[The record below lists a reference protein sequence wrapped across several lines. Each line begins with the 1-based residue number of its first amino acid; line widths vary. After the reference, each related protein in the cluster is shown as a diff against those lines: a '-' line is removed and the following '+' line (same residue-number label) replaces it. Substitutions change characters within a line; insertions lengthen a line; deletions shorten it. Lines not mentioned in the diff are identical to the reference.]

1 MQCSTATSQH
11 DSRDVAQFG
20 WSHVQ
25 PAKLGRAF
33 LVSEA
38 AAHRVAHCV
47 RLLADFLEHVV
58 RVIALLDVF
67 RAELDFADRVLANR
81 AVDRA
86 DFKFVSLDRKSTRLN
101 SS

>member
-11 DSRDVAQFG
+11 GSRDVAQFG

-67 RAELDFADRVLANR
+67 RAELDFLTACWPIAPSIELISNLSRSSATNL
-81 AVDRA
+81 
-86 DFKFVSLDRKSTRLN
+86 KS
-101 SS
+101 